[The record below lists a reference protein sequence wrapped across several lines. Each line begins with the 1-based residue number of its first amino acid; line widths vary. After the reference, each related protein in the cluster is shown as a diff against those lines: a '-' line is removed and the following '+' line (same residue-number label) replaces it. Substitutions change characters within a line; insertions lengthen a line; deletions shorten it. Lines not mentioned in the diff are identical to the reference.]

1 MQFIKYILLALILA
15 CIGAFANENGMQALR
30 ELEEKKISVA
40 RENQDL
46 GLDIESLERTVAKLR
61 TDPRTVELAANRK
74 LGMIRQDETIYVFRS
89 ADRRVFKAV
98 EADSPPA
105 GN

>member
-1 MQFIKYILLALILA
+1 MHFIKYILFVLALA
-15 CIGAFANENGMQALR
+15 FVGAFANENGMQALR
-30 ELEEKKISVA
+30 ELEEKKVSLA

-74 LGMIRQDETIYVFRS
+74 LGMIRQDETIYVFKS
-89 ADRRVFKAV
+89 ADRRGFKAV
-98 EADSPPA
+98 EADIPSA
-105 GN
+105 AH